1 MNTKNIIILFSIFIL
16 IAACAQTEKKI
27 EPEERAAVHVF
38 MHVYGTIESVDGNVA
53 TVRASLPEVV
63 SSTLSFTNR
72 ITQRIINKSFLLEQG
87 ATRIDGQR
95 VTVEEVRG
103 NLLIVRFEDATT
115 FKVGDHVKIFVPK
128 KVLAIT
134 DFEVI
139 RGHDKTV
146 GVVSMESLTS
156 AIVNSGQF
164 NVVERNK
171 LQTVIDEL
179 KIGLSGLSDDSKAKQ
194 LGKILQADLVLTGTL
209 ADLGGYW
216 NVNLRLINVTTGL
229 IVAAIEEKA
238 LFSDI
243 KPEVVRDTT
252 NLNESFEGKRKPGW
266 IIGSREQ
273 LGAYRSVGVDRETS
287 ANSRSSSMRMSFK
300 LKEAEARAWIVNNR
314 NRDLSQYSG
323 IEFYV
328 KADQDLTVAFFL
340 KDENRDSK
348 DKSDAW
354 YSMFEVNTTWNKH
367 RIYFEDLSLSELHAR
382 RNPGG
387 DRVLSLHLVIRFA
400 FGVTA
405 MANDVGTSGKLWI
418 DEVRFF

>member
-1 MNTKNIIILFSIFIL
+1 MNTKHIIILFSIFIL

-27 EPEERAAVHVF
+27 EPEGRAAIHVF
-38 MHVYGTIESVDGNVA
+38 MHVQGTIESVDGNVA

-72 ITQRIINKSFLLEQG
+72 ITQKIINKSFLLEKG
-87 ATRIDGQR
+87 ATRINGQD
-95 VTVEEVRG
+95 VTVEEIRG
-103 NLLIVRFEDATT
+103 NLLIVKFEDPITLR
-115 FKVGDHVKIFVPK
+115 VGDQVKIFVPK

-179 KIGLSGLSDDSKAKQ
+179 KIGLSGLADENKAKE
-194 LGKILQADLVLTGTL
+194 LGQILQADLVLTGTL

-229 IVAAIEEKA
+229 IMAAIEEKA
-238 LFSDI
+238 LFADI

-252 NLNESFEGKRKPGW
+252 NINENFDGKRKPGW
-266 IIGSREQ
+266 IIGSRDKF
-273 LGAYRSVGVDRETS
+273 GAYRSVQVDRETG
-287 ANSRSSSMRMSFK
+287 ANDSSSSIRMSFR
-300 LKEAEARAWIVNNR
+300 LKKEGAKAWMVNNR

-323 IEFYV
+323 IEFYA
-328 KADQDLTVAFFL
+328 KSDQNLTAVFKL
-340 KDENRDSK
+340 NEENRDSK

-354 YSMFEVNTTWNKH
+354 FSIFEVDTTWNKH
-367 RIYFEDLSLSELHAR
+367 TIYFQDLSLSESYAR

-387 DRVLSLHLVIRFA
+387 DGILSLHLVKRFA
-400 FGVTA
+400 FGVNTNT
-405 MANDVGTSGKLWI
+405 NDVGTSGKLWI